1 MAVLQGK
8 SWHNYPGSFSINGG
22 MKKKG
27 RAGFLAMWDSDMDVW
42 KIDQSH
48 GNCIGNIIAPFHM
61 KRTMKW
67 KILLKY
73 FECITLLLINNLI

>member
-1 MAVLQGK
+1 
-8 SWHNYPGSFSINGG
+8 
-22 MKKKG
+22 
-27 RAGFLAMWDSDMDVW
+27 MWDSDMDVW

-73 FECITLLLINNLI
+73 FECITLLLINNLKL